1 MGALP
6 CRLTYCRCIINY
18 CKCNYCGITRLPLS
32 GGDGAA
38 VRSPERGR
46 RRRDR
51 QRQARSMSNRLMPNR
66 LMSDRLDLANYLPY
80 LVNRL
85 GSALVASFTAT
96 ALVQHDLNIDAWR
109 VMAVLA
115 NRGAQRQIDLAA
127 LTSIEVSTLSRLITR
142 MVRLGLVTRRRS
154 QASNREVVVELSAKG
169 RGLVSRIIP
178 FARRLEVTAAQGIS
192 PKDMAV
198 IRRALQRMFENVAQG

>member
-1 MGALP
+1 MHQQSLQMQLLLYHVFA
-6 CRLTYCRCIINY
+6 CI
-18 CKCNYCGITRLPLS
+18 RR
-32 GGDGAA
+32 DGAA
-38 VRSPERGR
+38 VAPAGR

-51 QRQARSMSNRLMPNR
+51 QMSGPPQNQSSPPMSDR

-85 GSALVASFTAT
+85 GSALVASFTVTTLA
-96 ALVQHDLNIDAWR
+96 QHDLNIDAWR

-142 MVRLGLVTRRRS
+142 MVRMGLVTRRRS
-154 QASNREVVVELSAKG
+154 QAS
-169 RGLVSRIIP
+169 
-178 FARRLEVTAAQGIS
+178 
-192 PKDMAV
+192 
-198 IRRALQRMFENVAQG
+198 

>member
-1 MGALP
+1 
-6 CRLTYCRCIINY
+6 
-18 CKCNYCGITRLPLS
+18 
-32 GGDGAA
+32 
-38 VRSPERGR
+38 
-46 RRRDR
+46 
-51 QRQARSMSNRLMPNR
+51 MSDRLMSDR

-96 ALVQHDLNIDAWR
+96 ALAQHDLNIDAWR

-142 MVRLGLVTRRRS
+142 MVRMGLVTRRRS

-178 FARRLEVTAAQGIS
+178 LAHRLEAMAGQGIAAR
-192 PKDMAV
+192 DMAV
-198 IRRALQRMFENVAQG
+198 IKRALQRMFENVARS

>member
-1 MGALP
+1 
-6 CRLTYCRCIINY
+6 
-18 CKCNYCGITRLPLS
+18 
-32 GGDGAA
+32 
-38 VRSPERGR
+38 
-46 RRRDR
+46 
-51 QRQARSMSNRLMPNR
+51 
-66 LMSDRLDLANYLPY
+66 MSDRLDLANYLPY

-96 ALVQHDLNIDAWR
+96 VLAQHDLNIDVWR

-142 MVRLGLVTRRRS
+142 MIRTGLVTRRRS
-154 QASNREVVVELSAKG
+154 QASSREVVVELSAKG

-178 FARRLEVTAAQGIS
+178 LARRLEATAAQGIAA
-192 PKDMAV
+192 KEV
-198 IRRALQRMFENVAQG
+198 VVVKRALRRMFENMAHG